1 MPYNIPFRV
10 IAVSTNTN
18 EFGLRNHILL
28 SRSGFGVSL
37 CLNQQNSLK
46 EGDTVAIPIADSDL
60 QTPEAAAYAVSRKLN
75 GEIARPISKA
85 PDKVVNEAW
94 GTSSPYAQVT
104 EPSEDKWKY
113 TRTCAKVSEDSSV
126 QRLSCRSV
134 RELLSERDALL
145 SMVHTLRD
153 VLASIVPMVEGGA
166 GPMLLEDFVGQANE
180 VIHKAIQA
188 Q

>member
-10 IAVSTNTN
+10 IAVSINTN
-18 EFGLRNHILL
+18 EFGLRHHILL

-46 EGDTVAIPIADSDL
+46 EGDTVTVPITDSDL
-60 QTPEAAAYAVSRKLN
+60 QTPEAVAYAVSRKLG
-75 GEIARPISKA
+75 GELSRPLVEA
-85 PDKVVNEAW
+85 PDKVVNDAW
-94 GTSSPYAQVT
+94 GTSSPFAQIT
-104 EPSEDKWKY
+104 EPAEDKWKY

-134 RELLSERDALL
+134 RELLAERDALL

-153 VLASIVPMVEGGA
+153 ALATVVPLVDDGA
-166 GPMLLEDFVGQANE
+166 EPLIMEDFVGQANE